1 MTFLRRLTLAACYQL
16 AQSVLKM
23 CHSMSNQLQK
33 KFLTLTDLNET
44 WFLHSICEVLT
55 HSEFQHSAMYG
66 LELELIFRKF
76 LAYLL
81 LLNQP

>member
-1 MTFLRRLTLAACYQL
+1 
-16 AQSVLKM
+16 M
-23 CHSMSNQLQK
+23 CHSMWNQLHKK

-66 LELELIFRKF
+66 LELEPAEKLIFRKF

-81 LLNQP
+81 LLNQS